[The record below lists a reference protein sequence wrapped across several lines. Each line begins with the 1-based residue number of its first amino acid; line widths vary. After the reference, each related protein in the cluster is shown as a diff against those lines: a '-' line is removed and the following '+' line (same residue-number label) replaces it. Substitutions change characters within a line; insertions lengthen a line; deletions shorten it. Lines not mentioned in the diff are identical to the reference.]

1 MQSNLIRLCGLA
13 AMLGGALLVLGAVI
27 TAAMPR
33 GCIAE
38 ECAVRPMRDTSGLA
52 PISILS
58 ALLVAAGLA
67 GMVVLV
73 RHAGR
78 FGRLGRAS
86 LIVIAIGAALLV
98 IGTVLN
104 AWDSSLVPAFII
116 PGILVLISGVL
127 LLAIAVLRS
136 RVLPRWAA
144 VLLIVG
150 ALAMLGFNDQNWQA
164 LMAIPFGIA
173 WVGVGYALWSSRS
186 FSTPAGGRRVT

>member
-27 TAAMPR
+27 TASMPR
-33 GCIAE
+33 GCIAD

-58 ALLVAAGLA
+58 ALLAAA

-73 RHAGR
+73 RHPGR

-86 LIVIAIGAALLV
+86 LIFIAIGAAM
-98 IGTVLN
+98 
-104 AWDSSLVPAFII
+104 
-116 PGILVLISGVL
+116 
-127 LLAIAVLRS
+127 
-136 RVLPRWAA
+136 
-144 VLLIVG
+144 LLIVG

-164 LMAIPFGIA
+164 LMTIPFGIA
-173 WVGVGYALWSSRS
+173 
-186 FSTPAGGRRVT
+186 